1 MSEPKNQESRSAICK
16 QYQMSHRGGHTHA
29 RDKLEPWLPIK
40 YTVDPCQIT
49 IKSSREQYTA
59 ELHLEIRK
67 IYIES
72 IHLLE
77 VDSAGWLYFRAR
89 ATTSKS
95 SKLG

>member
-1 MSEPKNQESRSAICK
+1 
-16 QYQMSHRGGHTHA
+16 MSHRGGHTHA
-29 RDKLEPWLPIK
+29 RDKSEPWLPIK

-72 IHLLE
+72 IHLSEADWPDGCTSELE
-77 VDSAGWLYFRAR
+77 QQLQNLLI
-89 ATTSKS
+89 
-95 SKLG
+95 LG